1 MRSQTEENKSGKMQ
15 AAVQNPLIENLII
28 LGSLLS
34 DIGYWNILGNMLINI
49 CTYFQDINFFFE
61 NVFIR
66 IMNNI
71 YISL

>member
-1 MRSQTEENKSGKMQ
+1 MQ

-28 LGSLLS
+28 LGWPLS

-49 CTYFQDINFFFE
+49 STYFQDANFFFE
-61 NVFIR
+61 NVFIG

-71 YISL
+71 YISLWIPPCI